1 MHQSFCLSSSSMVS
15 VLGTDIHVSASKR
28 ETAPRKGAGTA
39 IAANSTVI
47 PPDGPSPSANPALLW
62 IES

>member
-1 MHQSFCLSSSSMVS
+1 MVS

-28 ETAPRKGAGTA
+28 ETAPWKGAGTA